1 MAYSSNKNKKVNVQY
16 FQDIAETYRKNRAT
30 TSTVDVISFAEAQWG
45 LGQKLFPV
53 QKFIL
58 KTLYGLE
65 LDNTVKTIVVPD
77 EMNMKE
83 IGRFTESE
91 FMDFLIDTGRTN
103 LRDYTPGKGRRELVL
118 NCGRRSSKCQAE
130 DAPIYTT
137 EGNITCGELLRRIG
151 AGEKIGLLTLE
162 HGMIRESYGIKAEDN
177 GERECVRVET
187 YGGYSETATT
197 NHPFLACKGRSK
209 KPEFI
214 RADQLERGDWVAVP
228 RVAPIFGKGGI
239 GTKKAMI
246 LGMIL
251 ACAKPSQML
260 TYSLSNGLIDANDIA
275 GIVGNM
281 TVENSIPE
289 CILRGNE
296 DEIAAFLCGFFTVA
310 GQHSHSETGIVIDF
324 ETHGESIC
332 QGMQRL
338 LLQMG
343 ILCKI
348 GEFYTNRHQVMIAD
362 RHGAEEFLK
371 IMDRFPEER
380 IRMLEIVLQIAGPV
394 KDVLDLEVGF
404 TKEKLEDA
412 RWWIEREHTWRL
424 KYNSGT
430 GTTWLNLNEDIKEY
444 ENGVVWFKVWSV
456 ESVGKRKTVAIEVP
470 DTHIIVNSIISH
482 NSSMAAIISL
492 YESYR
497 LLKMGNPQ
505 AYYGMPNGQEISI
518 CTTSTSEE
526 NASILFNLM
535 KSYCLNCSFLKDK
548 VVNKSREFYSLATE
562 YDTTSG
568 ADPTIFLIC
577 GGARSSS
584 IRGHN
589 NLVVIM
595 DEAAFFPTSGDG
607 NGDAL
612 YQALTPS
619 IATFTKEHENGEKIG
634 EGKIILLSSPFGKS
648 GVFYRKYME
657 SFDFQE
663 NMLMYNMYTAMV
675 NPKVDSSILR
685 DEKKRNP
692 SLFECE
698 YGAKFSDTVSSW
710 MDEKTLGEVI
720 DKNRPVN
727 PKSGR
732 GGIEYYMGIDYAG
745 KNDGAAVS
753 IVHKENNVIVLDYA
767 DVYYGSDSD
776 VWENESGKTYESA
789 NRLFADK
796 EIIPIEKFADEIK
809 RLNTLFPIKY
819 GWFDQ
824 FNGYGL
830 MEMLVARGLEQFEM
844 KSLTNAMNMQMYQL
858 VKELICSKM
867 IIMPNHPILVP
878 EILTLEESKN
888 GSKVIVEAPQRRG
901 FHDDITDS
909 FVEACFAC
917 HSSGSA
923 GFEGKVIGR
932 PSDFSIASGHAYNS
946 YMARKAKQ
954 HGIQDKR
961 PSGSTLYSGNGSL
974 WI

>member
-1 MAYSSNKNKKVNVQY
+1 MASYTSNKNKKVNVQY
-16 FQDIAETYRKNRAT
+16 LQDIADEYRKSKST
-30 TSTVDVISFAEAQWG
+30 SSTVDIISFVEAQWG
-45 LGQKLFPV
+45 LGQKLYPV

-58 KTLYGLE
+58 KTFYGLP
-65 LDNTVKTIVVPD
+65 LDNESKSIIIPD

-83 IGRFTESE
+83 IGRFTETG

-103 LRDYTPGKGRRELVL
+103 LTDYTPGAPRRELVL
-118 NCGRRSSKCQAE
+118 NCGRRASKCHTE
-130 DAPIYTT
+130 DAYIYTT
-137 EGNITCGELLRRIG
+137 EGIITCGELLRRIG

-177 GERECVRVET
+177 GEWECVRVET
-187 YGGYSETATT
+187 YGGYSEMATT

-209 KPEFI
+209 NPEFI

-281 TVENSIPE
+281 TVDNSIPD

-310 GQHSHSETGIVIDF
+310 GQPAHSETGIVIDF

-380 IRMLEIVLQIAGPV
+380 IRMFEIVLQIAGPV
-394 KDVLDLEVGF
+394 KDVLDLDVGF

-456 ESVGKRKTVAIEVP
+456 ESVGKKKTVAIEVP

-482 NSSMAAIISL
+482 NSSITAFIST
-492 YESYR
+492 YETYR

-505 AYYGMPNGQEISI
+505 AYYGFPKGQEIAV
-518 CTTSTSEE
+518 CTTASSET
-526 NASILFNLM
+526 NAMTLFNLI
-535 KSYCLNCSFLKDK
+535 KAYCLNCNFLKDK
-548 VVNKSREFYSLATE
+548 VVNRSREFFTLSTDT
-562 YDTTSG
+562 DTTNG
-568 ADPTIFLIC
+568 ADPSIFLLC
-577 GGARSSS
+577 GGAKSTS

-589 NLVVIM
+589 NIVVII
-595 DEAAFFPTSGDG
+595 DEAAFLPVTGDG
-607 NGDAL
+607 NGDEL
-612 YQALTPS
+612 YNALTPS
-619 IATFTKEHENGEKIG
+619 IATFTKRQEDGTQRG
-634 EGKIILLSSPFGKS
+634 EGKIILLSSPYGKS
-648 GVFYRKYME
+648 GLFYKKFIE
-657 SFDFQE
+657 SFDFKDS
-663 NMLMYNMYTAMV
+663 MLMFNMYTSMV
-675 NPKVDSSILR
+675 NPGVDSSILH

-692 SLFECE
+692 SMFECE
-698 YGAKFSDTVSSW
+698 YCAKFSDAVSSW
-710 MDEKTLGEVI
+710 IEDSVIAEIVDEKL
-720 DKNRPVN
+720 PVN
-727 PKSGR
+727 PKR
-732 GGIEYYMGIDYAG
+732 GVSDIEYFMGIDYAG
-745 KNDGAAVS
+745 KTDGAAIA
-753 IVHKENNVIVLDYA
+753 IVHKDNDKLVLDYA
-767 DVYYGSDSD
+767 DVYYASQSD
-776 VWENESGKTYESA
+776 VWGDENSIYKES
-789 NRLFADK
+789 NRMFADY
-796 EIIPIEKFADEIK
+796 EYVPLEGFAAEVK
-809 RLNTLFPIKY
+809 RLNEIYPTVY

-830 MEMLVARGLEQFEM
+830 LEALMKNGLHQFEI
-844 KSLTNAMNMQMYQL
+844 KSLTSSLNQQMYQV
-858 VKELICSKM
+858 VKELIHSELVR
-867 IIMPNHPILVP
+867 IPRHPILIP
-878 EILTLEESKN
+878 EISTLQEVKTGAKTSV
-888 GSKVIVEAPQRRG
+888 SAPQRRG
-901 FHDDITDS
+901 FHDDITDA
-909 FVEACFAC
+909 FVIACYGCYIGQKGMMTDGRAIGADGGRGI
-917 HSSGSA
+917 SMLA
-923 GFEGKVIGR
+923 GKR
-932 PSDFSIASGHAYNS
+932 AYDA
-946 YMARKAKQ
+946 YRLKKARD
-954 HGIQDKR
+954 HGGMYNFR
-961 PSGSTLYSGNGSL
+961 GF
-974 WI
+974 